1 MQQCFI
7 TRSLY
12 MFQAL
17 SVPIIRSTL
26 TAVDSHWFNMLR
38 WIMNFVVM
46 SALRVVQNWAVGHIS
61 TVELEPVLTQL
72 Q

>member
-1 MQQCFI
+1 MHINIQQDATMVSRFI

-26 TAVDSHWFNMLR
+26 TAVDSHWYNIL
-38 WIMNFVVM
+38 
-46 SALRVVQNWAVGHIS
+46 
-61 TVELEPVLTQL
+61 
-72 Q
+72 